1 MWMKIMK
8 TIQMTI
14 DEPLLERVDKA
25 TDSLGMARSA
35 FIRRA
40 LESALQDL
48 AISEL
53 ERKHIDGY
61 QRQPVKAGEF
71 DMWETE
77 QAWGES

>member
-1 MWMKIMK
+1 MWMNIMK

-14 DEPLLERVDKA
+14 DQLLLERVDKA
-25 TDSLGMARSA
+25 TDSLGMTRSA

-53 ERKHIDGY
+53 ERKHIEGY
-61 QRQPVKAGEF
+61 QRQPVQAGEF
-71 DMWETE
+71 DMWE
-77 QAWGES
+77 SDCPFIPN